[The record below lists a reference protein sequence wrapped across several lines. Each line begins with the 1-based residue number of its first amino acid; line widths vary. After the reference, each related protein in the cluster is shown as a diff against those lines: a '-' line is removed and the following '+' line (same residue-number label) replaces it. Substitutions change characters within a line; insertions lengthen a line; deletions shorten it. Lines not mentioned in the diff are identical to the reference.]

1 MFILD
6 SYDGVTAAACFSANH
21 VPCAALHEL
30 IRIVKPGELIYLTI
44 YKGVQNINHFMSF
57 FFLFVILKFVAWT
70 LLCVAAKY
78 YNWR

>member
-1 MFILD
+1 MLTFLLLLVMFILD

-44 YKGVQNINHFMSF
+44 YKGVKI
-57 FFLFVILKFVAWT
+57 
-70 LLCVAAKY
+70 
-78 YNWR
+78 